1 MHLVQLR
8 AIALERYDAE
18 QIQKAMSAQARK
30 RPELATV
37 FVAPRSPM
45 EEKLAGLWSE
55 LLDIDQIGVNDNFF
69 DLGGHSL
76 LAMQLLRR
84 IRETF
89 QVELSLRSLFT
100 DQFTVSDLTKSVLER
115 QIQGADQQNVATL
128 LKKIGELS
136 DDEIRALLAV
146 ETDRTRDQGR
156 ST

>member
-1 MHLVQLR
+1 MHLAQLR
-8 AIALERYDAE
+8 AIAQERYDAE
-18 QIQKAMSAQARK
+18 QIQRAMSAQARK

-45 EEKLAGLWSE
+45 EERLAGLWSE

-76 LAMQLLRR
+76 LAMQLLSR
-84 IRETF
+84 IREAF
-89 QVELSLRSLFT
+89 QVELSVRSLFT
-100 DQFTVSDLTKSVLER
+100 DQFTVASLVKTVLER
-115 QIQGADQQNVATL
+115 QIQRADQQNVATL